1 MPKHTVRFEPVGI
14 EIEVD
19 EEETVL
25 DAAFRQGVSLF
36 HGCKEGQCSACKQFL
51 LDGDLDMDRFSTF
64 ALNEYEEEEGYVL
77 LCRSYAYSDLEVEL
91 IHYDEDM
98 MRMGIP
104 IQEVEAEVEEIE
116 TLASDTKRLLLNL
129 VDPPELAFRAGQ
141 YVELYVPGSDDEHRA
156 YSMANTPY
164 SDKHAEFIIRIFP
177 DGKFSSLLESDLKVG
192 DNIQMKVPYGVFML
206 REDSD
211 SDVIFIG
218 GGTGIAPL
226 LSILRYMAQKGIE
239 RNATFYFGARRRKDL
254 FYVDEIRELG
264 ERLPGEFRF
273 VPALS
278 EPEPDDEW
286 DGETGLITDVVER
299 LEEDLTGAEAYLAGP
314 PPMIDAAL
322 PVLGSKGVEEDKIYY
337 DKFTESGEIEGEEE
351 KEETGP
357 GQAERSSEVGNGAVG
372 KEGPSLE

>member
-14 EIEVD
+14 EIEAD
-19 EEETVL
+19 EEETIL

-51 LDGDLDMDRFSTF
+51 LDGDLDMDRYSTF

-116 TLASDTKRLLLNL
+116 SVAADTKRLVLNL
-129 VDPPELAFRAGQ
+129 VNPPEMAFRAGQ
-141 YVELYVPGSDDEHRA
+141 YAELFVPGTEKHRA

-164 SDKHAEFIIRIFP
+164 SDKHAEFFVKILP
-177 DGKFSSLLESDLKVG
+177 NGKFSGLLADDVEGGIKVG
-192 DNIQMKVPYGVFML
+192 DSLKLKGPYGMFML

-211 SDVIFIG
+211 SDLIFIG
-218 GGTGIAPL
+218 GGTGMAPL
-226 LSILRYMAQKGIE
+226 FSILRYMVQEGTE
-239 RNATFYFGARRRKDL
+239 RNVTFYYGARTQKDL
-254 FYVDEIRELG
+254 FYVDEIQELG
-264 ERLPGEFRF
+264 EQLPTEFRF
-273 VPALS
+273 VPVLS
-278 EPEPDDEW
+278 EAEDDDEW
-286 DGETGLITDVVER
+286 DGETGFVTDAIHR
-299 LEEDLTGAEAYLAGP
+299 LEEDLTGMEAYMAGP

-322 PVLGSKGVEEDKIYY
+322 PVLEMMGIEEDKIFY
-337 DKFTESGEIEGEEE
+337 DSFTDSGAMEEGEAEKNQAGPEAAEE
-351 KEETGP
+351 A
-357 GQAERSSEVGNGAVG
+357 QR
-372 KEGPSLE
+372 